1 MLWLP
6 GGAVTVNDV
15 PLALGSHEEYPE
27 GCSVT
32 YQPKSNDLVTASS
45 EVVTIETPQMK
56 FTAWAPRALTT
67 EDPTEVQAS
76 TASYRTNSTHRG
88 S

>member
-1 MLWLP
+1 M
-6 GGAVTVNDV
+6 TVNDV